1 MTRSTRLAN
10 KVALVTGAGS
20 GIGRGIALMFARHG
34 ARVMGT
40 DIDSRSMQET
50 VDLARGEGLQ
60 MACMH
65 SIDLT
70 LEAQVRQLVA
80 SAKRQDPA
88 FADFLEGHF
97 HAGARPHELSSAE
110 VRHFLTADAQVI
122 VPKGKTGARVVTLT
136 PEGVA
141 FFRRMAKGK
150 QPTDLLLPRA
160 DGQPWG
166 KSHQHRPIKVAL
178 KAAGLPVSA
187 TMYALRHT
195 YISKSIERGTPL
207 TLIAE
212 NCGTSVK
219 MIEDTYAKT
228 IAKVR
233 RDLIGRTAPTL
244 RPPARTQ
251 TKS

>member
-1 MTRSTRLAN
+1 MKAALNHAFSDDAN
-10 KVALVTGAGS
+10 RIPTDKAWRTVEPFKKVGK
-20 GIGRGIALMFARHG
+20 ARADHF
-34 ARVMGT
+34 T
-40 DIDSRSMQET
+40 
-50 VDLARGEGLQ
+50 
-60 MACMH
+60 
-65 SIDLT
+65 
-70 LEAQVRQLVA
+70 EAQVRQLVA

-166 KSHQHRPIKVAL
+166 KSHQHRPIKIAL

-187 TMYALRHT
+187 TMYTLRHT
-195 YISKSIERGTPL
+195 YISRSIERGTPL

-212 NCGTSVK
+212 NCGTSVR

-244 RPPARTQ
+244 RPPAPICSFGREHRVRPDTAAPQTDSPSGRRT
-251 TKS
+251 